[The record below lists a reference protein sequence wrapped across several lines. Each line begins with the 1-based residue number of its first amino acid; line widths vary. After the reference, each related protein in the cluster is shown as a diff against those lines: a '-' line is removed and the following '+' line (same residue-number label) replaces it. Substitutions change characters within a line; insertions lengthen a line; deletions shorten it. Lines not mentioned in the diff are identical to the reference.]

1 MTEPSGRPSPRGG
14 GWWPL
19 ALIALGVVI
28 LAGNLGLGLGPV
40 WRFLGNLFA
49 YWPVALI
56 AIGADMLTRGR
67 YRLLIASVA
76 VGVVVVLAAYGSSGG
91 GGSQSID
98 VSEPVGAATSA
109 RVVLDVGVSPLR
121 LSAAQGGGDLIRG
134 TVSQAAD
141 ELVERSTSLRD
152 GRAEVI
158 IRARQRAWLPFSWGG
173 GRGGAWDLTL
183 DQNVPTELV
192 IDGGVGNL
200 DLDLAAARLTH
211 LDLDSGVGSLT
222 VTLPRAG
229 GFTGE
234 IDGGVGSVTLLVPEG
249 LALTLEVDT
258 GIGSVR
264 VGSGFERNGNV
275 YASPAA
281 AAGQPP
287 TARLRLDVGVGSVEV
302 RSVR

>member
-1 MTEPSGRPSPRGG
+1 
-14 GWWPL
+14 
-19 ALIALGVVI
+19 
-28 LAGNLGLGLGPV
+28 
-40 WRFLGNLFA
+40 
-49 YWPVALI
+49 
-56 AIGADMLTRGR
+56 
-67 YRLLIASVA
+67 VA

-91 GGSQSID
+91 GGSQSISI
-98 VSEPVGAATSA
+98 SEPVGAATSA

-134 TVSQAAD
+134 TVSQAAG

-183 DQNVPTELV
+183 DQSVPTELV

-200 DLDLAAARLTH
+200 DLDLAAARLTL

-249 LALTLEVDT
+249 LAVTLEVDT